1 MGKDLKGRE
10 LGTGISQLKDGRYR
24 ARYTNHYGRRM
35 PPIYSYDLKEV
46 KELLVKAKYEDNL
59 GCTDIVHKNLTVD
72 EVYKLWINEKED
84 GLRPSTL
91 SSYITAYKSCINR
104 YAKYNINTIDENVVR
119 EFVMGM
125 YNRNFAINTLLQYKT
140 IFSNI
145 MKYAVEKRYCLR
157 NPFNYYKTPKKILD
171 EGRRHEKKLRQTR
184 YLTESQREY
193 FFSFLNQHPC
203 VYSELYKFLMFTGM
217 RVGEGIAL
225 RWSSVDM
232 DNRIILIEDGYNEYY
247 DYNDEKTHYKYDAP
261 PKTISSER
269 QVPINDIVYDILLVQ
284 RDLQKSKPS
293 EFVFTDKRNR
303 PLKYSNIHNALNN
316 LITRIN
322 NALDKTEENS
332 ISPFPKVT
340 THYFRHTF
348 ATMCLETDIHPRTV
362 QEYLGHSDY
371 AITMNT
377 YSHVSKNT
385 EASGMTRLVQNWN
398 KF

>member
-10 LGTGISQLKDGRYR
+10 LGTGISQLKDGRYK
-24 ARYTNHYGRRM
+24 ARYTNRYGRRM

-46 KELLVKAKYEDNL
+46 KELLSKAKYEDSL
-59 GCTDIVHKNLTVD
+59 GCTDIVHKNLTLG
-72 EVYKLWINEKED
+72 EVYRLWIDEKED
-84 GLRPSTL
+84 GLRPSTIA
-91 SSYITAYKSCINR
+91 SYITAYKSCINK
-104 YAKYNINTIDENVVR
+104 YASYNINSIDENIAR
-119 EFVMGM
+119 EFVMEM
-125 YNRNFAINTLLQYKT
+125 YNKHFAINTLLQYKT

-145 MKYAVEKRYCLR
+145 MKYAVEKKYCLR
-157 NPFNYYKTPKKILD
+157 NPFSYYKTPKKILD

-193 FFSFLNQHPC
+193 FFSFLNKHPC
-203 VYSELYKFLMFTGM
+203 VYSDLYKFLMFTGM

-232 DNRIILIEDGYNEYY
+232 QKHIIFIEDGYNEYY

-269 QVPINDIVYDILLVQ
+269 RIPINDIIYDILLIQ
-284 RDLQKSKPS
+284 KDLQKDNPS

-316 LITRIN
+316 LINRIN
-322 NALDKTEENS
+322 TTLTKDTTDGV
-332 ISPFPKVT
+332 PMFPKVT

-348 ATMCLETDIHPRTV
+348 ATMCLEKNIHPRTV

-377 YSHVSKNT
+377 YSHVSKDIGSS
-385 EASGMTRLVQNWN
+385 EMTKLVQNWY
-398 KF
+398 KK